1 MNISLNIDKQKIKI
15 AIFLIFIGVIGR
27 ITLHDFFNN
36 INLPFTEYGFLDVFF
51 IIALVSIFSGILL
64 GKYYVFIIPLCVI
77 SLTDIYFGII
87 NPVNSALWSTW
98 LFLFTTSGYIFIAL
112 IGIFSR
118 RKNKFEIQ
126 YIPKFLGIG
135 FIGIIIYDLWTNFG
149 FWLSYSKLGFYSQT
163 FSGLA
168 TVVIGGVPFMLW
180 HLLSFSI
187 VFSLTLIPIIIYKKN
202 SILLTAPFL
211 KPTEKI
217 YILCSTLI
225 LVVASIIS
233 ALI

>member
-1 MNISLNIDKQKIKI
+1 MNNYLNIDKQKIKI
-15 AIFLIFIGVIGR
+15 AILLIFVGVLGR
-27 ITLHDFFNN
+27 IAFHDFFNN

-64 GKYYVFIIPLCVI
+64 GKYFVFIIPLCVI
-77 SLTDIYFGII
+77 SITDIYFGII
-87 NPVNSALWSTW
+87 NPVNTALWSTW
-98 LFLFTTSGYIFIAL
+98 LFLFTTSGYVFIAL
-112 IGIFSR
+112 FGMLSK
-118 RKNKFEIQ
+118 RKSKFEIK

-149 FWLSYSKLGFYSQT
+149 FWLSYSKLGFYPQT
-163 FSGLA
+163 FSGLLS
-168 TVVIGGVPFMLW
+168 VYFSGIPFMLW

-202 SILLTAPFL
+202 TNILTVPLL

-217 YILCSTLI
+217 YILCTTLI

-233 ALI
+233 TLI

>member
-27 ITLHDFFNN
+27 ITLHNFFNN
-36 INLPFTEYGFLDVFF
+36 ISIPFAEYGFLDVFF
-51 IIALVSIFSGILL
+51 IIALVSILSGILL
-64 GKYYVFIIPLCVI
+64 GKYYVFIVPLSVI

-112 IGIFSR
+112 IGIFSK
-118 RKNKFEIQ
+118 RKNKFEKQ

-135 FIGIIIYDLWTNFG
+135 LIGIIIYDLWTNFG
-149 FWLSYSKLGFYSQT
+149 FWLSYSKLGFYPQT

-168 TVVIGGVPFMLW
+168 TVYISGLPFMFW

-187 VFSLTLIPIIIYKKN
+187 IFSLTIIPIIIYKKN
-202 SILLTAPFL
+202 SMLLTAPFL
-211 KPTEKI
+211 KPNEKI
-217 YILCSTLI
+217 YILCSTLV